1 MDMSLIINVVVIFLE
16 ISGLRISISERHFKI
31 FAYYTQISNIITL
44 ISSCALLVNQSS
56 AVSVMLRYLSTC
68 MLTMT
73 FLITLFVLVPMG
85 GGFKK
90 LMLSG
95 NGLYHHTL
103 CPVLSVTSYI
113 MWENHS
119 SVWLLPT
126 VLTFL
131 YGITMLIMNA
141 KGRFDGPYPFF
152 RVRNQSKLATIIW
165 MMVLTG
171 IIAGISI
178 GICGLAPVGQ

>member
-1 MDMSLIINVVVIFLE
+1 MNRMSIAINIAVIILELI
-16 ISGLRISISERHFKI
+16 GLRISISERKWKI

-44 ISSCALLVNQSS
+44 ISSCAFAASQDSD
-56 AVSVMLRYLSTC
+56 VSITLRYLSSC

-85 GGFKK
+85 GGFRK

-113 MWENHS
+113 IWEQHS
-119 SVWLLPT
+119 SLWILPA
-126 VLTFL
+126 VLTFV
-131 YGITMLIMNA
+131 YGIIMLIMNG
-141 KGRFDGPYPFF
+141 KGLFDGPYPFF
-152 RVRNQSKLATIIW
+152 RVRNQSKPATVIW
-165 MMVLTG
+165 IMILSG
-171 IIAGISI
+171 IIAAISI
-178 GICGLAPVGQ
+178 GISKAAR

>member
-1 MDMSLIINVVVIFLE
+1 MGLAINIAVVILE
-16 ISGLRISISERHFKI
+16 IIGLRISISERRWKI

-44 ISSCALLVNQSS
+44 VSSLFYVVSQSS
-56 AVSVMLRYLSTC
+56 IVTITLRYLSSC

-85 GGFKK
+85 GGFRK

-103 CPVLSVTSYI
+103 CPILSVTSYI
-113 MWENHS
+113 MWEQHS
-119 SVWLLPT
+119 SAWILPT
-126 VLTFL
+126 VLTFV
-131 YGITMLIMNA
+131 YGIIMLIMNG
-141 KGRFDGPYPFF
+141 KGLFDGPYPFF

-165 MMVLTG
+165 MLILIG
-171 IIAGISI
+171 IIAAISI
-178 GICGLAPVGQ
+178 GICKLAR